1 MLAKESD
8 MRNGVVDL
16 EFAPAAKAGDG
27 DLERMIGI
35 EILGEGAP
43 LTS

>member
-1 MLAKESD
+1 MLAKGSD
-8 MRNGVVDL
+8 MRNGSVDL
-16 EFAPAAKAGDG
+16 ESAPAAEAGEG
-27 DLERMIGI
+27 DLERMMGI